1 MNYSDLLNELEGIYE
16 EFDNQRVR
24 IIVDGEIFQVN
35 KLIDLN
41 GEYYLTCDEED

>member
-24 IIVDGEIFQVN
+24 IIVDGEIFQVS